1 MIKKTATLIGLGAV
15 CAGLGLGLG
24 MNIPTA
30 QAEAGL
36 WGCFVVDRLPDV
48 QEAMDWKG
56 AKNAAEGLNKV
67 AATSPSGTI
76 LTVQYP
82 TGGGGWSGSTQSD
95 VGLICVK
102 E

>member
-1 MIKKTATLIGLGAV
+1 MKKIITLVGLGAI
-15 CAGLGLGLG
+15 CLGLGLGLG
-24 MNIPTA
+24 LNIPTA

-36 WGCFVVDRLPDV
+36 WGCYVVDRLPDV
-48 QEAMDWKG
+48 KEAMGWKG
-56 AKNAAEGLNKV
+56 ATNTADGLNKV
-67 AATSPSGTI
+67 ATSSPAGTI

>member
-1 MIKKTATLIGLGAV
+1 MKKAITLVGLGGI
-15 CAGLGLGLG
+15 CLGLGLGLG
-24 MNIPTA
+24 MTIPSA
-30 QAEAGL
+30 QAEAGV

-56 AKNAAEGLNKV
+56 AKAAADGLNKV
-67 AATSPSGTI
+67 AASSPSGTI

-82 TGGGGWSGSTQSD
+82 VGGGGWQGTQSD